1 LPGVQRANSV
11 FVNCPF
17 DPGYKSMLE
26 AVVFAVSACGYTVRS
41 ALEVEDSG
49 DLRLTKIIGLIE
61 QSRLSVHD
69 ISRVTLDVATKLPRF
84 NMPIELGIAL
94 GMKHLGRK
102 ALRQHKMLVLDS
114 DRYRYRVSASDLA
127 GIDISEHSD
136 DPEKIIAAVRAFLA
150 SDSDKLLPTEDVI
163 YTLYVAFETELP
175 AMAAAARQTVAK
187 LSYKDRLRHLNA
199 FLAGGS

>member
-1 LPGVQRANSV
+1 
-11 FVNCPF
+11 
-17 DPGYKSMLE
+17 MLE
-26 AVVFAVSACGYTVRS
+26 AGVFAVSACGYTVRS